1 MSFCG
6 SRSRAAQPVRRTP
19 TVSRLCR
26 PIGAFLLRSTSTM
39 DKMHNN
45 VIQILFS
52 VTCSFY
58 AIYMII
64 RTSKVLLF
72 SAKLVS
78 FAEADG
84 NLSLPLVSKP
94 ERTRATSHPCE
105 RGAGLLEI

>member
-1 MSFCG
+1 
-6 SRSRAAQPVRRTP
+6 
-19 TVSRLCR
+19 
-26 PIGAFLLRSTSTM
+26 M

-45 VIQILFS
+45 VIQIPFS

-58 AIYMII
+58 AIYIII

-72 SAKLVS
+72 SAKLVP

-84 NLSLPLVSKP
+84 NLSLPLVSKAG
-94 ERTRATSHPCE
+94 RTRATSHPCE